1 MKISTNFKKAAAIL
15 APVAVGGL
23 FLAAVATTSGT
34 SANVTGIT
42 NLVTYFKDLLASD
55 FIRVVCLIMLV
66 VAMVTMIMGKGLQ
79 AGMLG
84 LVGVG
89 FLGLIAPSL
98 IDTFTTTLP
107 TAEQISALASS
118 VVLK

>member
-1 MKISTNFKKAAAIL
+1 MNFTSNFKKAAAIL

-23 FLAAVATTSGT
+23 FLAAVATTNGGT
-34 SANVTGIT
+34 ADVGGIT

-55 FIRVVCLIMLV
+55 FIRVVCLVMLV
-66 VAMVTMIMGKGLQ
+66 VAMVSMIMGKGLQ

-107 TAEQISALASS
+107 TADQISALASA
-118 VVLK
+118 VILK